1 MLQSNQKM
9 TMTGRYLRELCLEI
23 GISLKLLR
31 IGKAVHI
38 NAHLAIKIF
47 FRRGSIKNAL
57 YH

>member
-1 MLQSNQKM
+1 M

-23 GISLKLLR
+23 GIYLKLLR

-38 NAHLAIKIF
+38 NAHLATKIF